1 MFSNSLT
8 ECIIKKL
15 KVFHNGI
22 EGIFSLQIVYNMVM
36 TCVRAVMTVITV
48 ITLL

>member
-1 MFSNSLT
+1 MFLNSLT

-22 EGIFSLQIVYNMVM
+22 KGIFSLQIVYNMVM
-36 TCVRAVMTVITV
+36 TCARTV
-48 ITLL
+48 ITL